1 MDLACSFSLRS
12 ASMTLVNGANNDVTN
27 PGVATVEITAPSGS
41 FSITGITGGTEGQ
54 KLTINNLSSQ
64 QMTLS
69 HQNTSSTATN
79 RFICPGA
86 TDLVLAGTSGGIAS
100 VEIIYS
106 SSQSRWLVIHHVP

>member
-1 MDLACSFSLRS
+1 
-12 ASMTLVNGANNDVTN
+12 MTLVNRANNDVTK
-27 PGVATVEITAPSGS
+27 PRVATVEDTAP
-41 FSITGITGGTEGQ
+41 TGFVISRVLPGTGDK